1 MITEDD
7 LIKIDMNVKNSNR
20 TICEV
25 LREIYHSTD
34 DTVIKDKLILAT
46 AMAKKMDAKLREYK
60 QNYDAGWWEKK

>member
-1 MITEDD
+1 MISDED
-7 LIKIDMNVKNSNR
+7 LQKIDMNKQNSAR

-34 DTVIKDKLILAT
+34 DPIIQERLVLAT

-60 QNYDAGWWEKK
+60 ADYDKGWWEK